1 MEKFQSNTA
10 KYAEVELDAL
20 FAQEPD
26 SQFKDM
32 KQEILALCEKFGLSG
47 QSGGSVGYSINA
59 LSTII
64 KKLCLQEPITPIHGK
79 DEEWMLLDYDDDL
92 KYQNNRESGIFK
104 NAEGRSYYINA
115 IVKRTETSGDW
126 SGSFWKSKEDY
137 LTGDRSLMVDKKAF
151 IKSFPFTPKT
161 FYIDVIEEEVAPDD
175 WEMYM
180 VNPDQLK
187 EVEEYYDL
195 K

>member
-1 MEKFQSNTA
+1 MEKYQSYTA
-10 KYAEVELDAL
+10 RHAEVELDAL

-26 SQFKDM
+26 SQFKNM
-32 KQEILALCEKFGLSG
+32 KPEILALCEKFGQSG
-47 QSGGSVGYSINA
+47 QSGGSVGYSANA
-59 LSTII
+59 LSIII
-64 KKLCLQEPITPIHGK
+64 KKLCLQESITPIQGT
-79 DEEWMLLDYDDDL
+79 DEEWMQLDYDDDS

-104 NAEGRSYYINA
+104 NADGRSYYIDA
-115 IVKRTETSGDW
+115 MVKKTQSGTFW

-180 VNPDQLK
+180 KDPKQLE
-187 EVEEYYDL
+187 EVYKYYD
-195 K
+195 KE